1 MAVEP
6 AQCLIVCPSTRLHH
20 RRDWHEIYLTSP
32 FVKRNE
38 WWAWL
43 ANIWSAAA
51 TRGHKLISLCA
62 FLRAGRD
69 AARRLFIL
77 PFKGASGG
85 APNINYWK
93 DHSAWRRPT
102 DRLVCC
108 GGKMHTGTGVSR
120 VLQQLPS
127 ITPRSLS
134 LWPRERARACE
145 HDKRKHHY
153 IFYVL
158 LNLMSHSTPKSC

>member
-6 AQCLIVCPSTRLHH
+6 TQCLIVCPSAGLHH

-102 DRLVCC
+102 DRRKNAHRNRCVACPTTVAFN
-108 GGKMHTGTGVSR
+108 HT
-120 VLQQLPS
+120 
-127 ITPRSLS
+127 SLA
-134 LWPRERARACE
+134 LTLTERASARAWARQAQAPL
-145 HDKRKHHY
+145 HFM
-153 IFYVL
+153 FY
-158 LNLMSHSTPKSC
+158 